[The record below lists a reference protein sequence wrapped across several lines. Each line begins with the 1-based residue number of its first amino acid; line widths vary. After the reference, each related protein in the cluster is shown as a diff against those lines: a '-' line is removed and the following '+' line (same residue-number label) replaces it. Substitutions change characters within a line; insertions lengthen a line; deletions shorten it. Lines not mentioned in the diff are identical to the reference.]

1 MLDKKISNELKILA
15 LEMINNAGSGHS
27 GSVLSC
33 GDALYTLYTRHI
45 LTDGTK
51 NMNRDRFVLSNGHV
65 CAGLYSILVGMGY
78 EDFAEINNFRKFGG
92 KFAGHPE
99 IEINSID
106 ANTGPLGQ
114 GVANAVGMSIAETI
128 MNEHFGVEHYTYC
141 MCGDGCLQEGVALE
155 ALSVAGLYGLNKFI
169 LLYDK
174 NNVTLDGA
182 LKQSSNENV
191 KLKFK
196 SMNFNVISVDGY
208 NIEQIDK
215 AIIKAK
221 QSKNKPTVIILNT
234 TIGKDTH
241 LENNNKSHGAVYS
254 KEEIECLKK
263 KYNINNKYLS
273 LNNETKNYLNNKKIE
288 INLKFNE
295 KISKFNQELE
305 KNKEKTIKYN
315 NFINNNFNYKVKQIK
330 EKMATRYV
338 NNCVINDIAK
348 TCENIVV
355 LSADLS
361 SSTKVKINDCG
372 IYSKQNKL
380 GRNISLGIREH
391 AMGAIANGI
400 ALHGGLVPITST
412 FLVFSNYMMPA
423 IRMAGVMNLPV
434 IFTFSHSSVYEIAD
448 GISHIP
454 VEQLDQLRIIPNI
467 TTFRP
472 CDSEELKTAYDWFYE
487 NKKPVCIC
495 VSKTFSAPI
504 LSKEEKLCGAYFA
517 TNDRA
522 MINIMAS
529 GTEVEIALQVKDEL
543 KKDGI
548 IANVISM
555 ISLEVFEKQTS
566 KFKSKFLSKPLFVIE
581 TSTCVKYL
589 KYTDENKIFN
599 ITEFG
604 VSGNADKLKAH
615 FDLELK
621 TLVSKIK
628 REIKKIK

>member
-288 INLKFNE
+288 INLKFN
-295 KISKFNQELE
+295 
-305 KNKEKTIKYN
+305 
-315 NFINNNFNYKVKQIK
+315 
-330 EKMATRYV
+330 
-338 NNCVINDIAK
+338 
-348 TCENIVV
+348 
-355 LSADLS
+355 
-361 SSTKVKINDCG
+361 
-372 IYSKQNKL
+372 
-380 GRNISLGIREH
+380 
-391 AMGAIANGI
+391 
-400 ALHGGLVPITST
+400 
-412 FLVFSNYMMPA
+412 
-423 IRMAGVMNLPV
+423 
-434 IFTFSHSSVYEIAD
+434 
-448 GISHIP
+448 
-454 VEQLDQLRIIPNI
+454 
-467 TTFRP
+467 
-472 CDSEELKTAYDWFYE
+472 
-487 NKKPVCIC
+487 
-495 VSKTFSAPI
+495 
-504 LSKEEKLCGAYFA
+504 
-517 TNDRA
+517 
-522 MINIMAS
+522 
-529 GTEVEIALQVKDEL
+529 
-543 KKDGI
+543 
-548 IANVISM
+548 
-555 ISLEVFEKQTS
+555 
-566 KFKSKFLSKPLFVIE
+566 
-581 TSTCVKYL
+581 
-589 KYTDENKIFN
+589 
-599 ITEFG
+599 
-604 VSGNADKLKAH
+604 
-615 FDLELK
+615 
-621 TLVSKIK
+621 
-628 REIKKIK
+628 KKI